1 MNYGMLRSVF
11 MDYASRETTKHVPG
25 ESELLQNAKL
35 TGKIFL
41 QCTHNFA
48 IGGPGL
54 NSPIVRR
61 SPILRVCLFSFYK
74 YMSSEI
80 VRSRSSRLIMIYC
93 IY

>member
-11 MDYASRETTKHVPG
+11 RGYASRETAKHVPG

-35 TGKIFL
+35 IGKIF
-41 QCTHNFA
+41 FKMYV
-48 IGGPGL
+48 GGPGL

-61 SPILRVCLFSFYK
+61 SPILHVCLFCFYK